1 MKKLLTIFLS
11 ITLCIGALSAQTMD
25 GNYSID
31 SLVVKYVMV
40 TRSME
45 QVSPV
50 DQQTY
55 TSEFDANLSNYG
67 LRVRFPSAADDEMEW
82 EFELPLFEVGDTI
95 RTTDVALPAPAYLQ
109 AGNISMNVD
118 FDGTNGTYVFNEGS
132 TYPTTQTVDC
142 ITSPVI
148 PAVTDAG
155 TWTDGDHGQD
165 GAVIT
170 TKPTTVLTG
179 WGIIRSGVFATF
191 QAPNMA
197 TMALGVDYGMTPEG
211 TETAMPNW
219 GYMKATYND
228 DGSLPVGLNLGWEA
242 RDGRDANIGIV
253 SAGDQ
258 YWNQTDEDLGLLN
271 GVVGIGSLDIDSVTI
286 GYSAAVAASG
296 ATITVPTPA
305 GPHTYPNFAFENGIT
320 VSVPTTKAYM
330 FNGPGAID
338 PTTGATV
345 MDDSVNTTT
354 GQTDTWP
361 MGQFTGNKAYIFDPT
376 GDLLGGG
383 DGLPF
388 SGDEALAFT
397 GYYATWNTLQTLM
410 AMTEGTTN
418 AVVAAIYAT
427 DPPNPAA
434 LPTADSLAAYI
445 IDAVLWQWDI
455 DLPATV
461 TGPLVATISAAFTAA
476 LTAELTEAQT
486 TVPTLDMAKAAVS
499 ALLPHILGGLKA
511 IEYGDATATLFV
523 DSDGD
528 DMTVDDS
535 DWDVASEDWYWWDD
549 STDEN
554 GAALPYINADGSLN
568 GTYYGGGRLFVEL
581 DANCIP
587 ARWSQKV
594 DSHWSY
600 TGALSTVDEGII
612 AEKFEI
618 KGNYPNPF
626 NPITKIRFSNDRTAN
641 VKVNIYSLLGERVNT
656 LMNKQLNSGTYDVTW
671 NGVNSKGK
679 TVPSGMYLYEVESEG
694 RRLQGKML
702 FLK

>member
-1 MKKLLTIFLS
+1 MKKLLIIFLS
-11 ITLCIGALSAQTMD
+11 ITLCIGTLSAQTMD

-142 ITSPVI
+142 VTSPVI

-170 TKPTTVLTG
+170 TNPTSVLTG
-179 WGIIRSGVFATF
+179 WGIIESGVFATF

-197 TMALGVDYGMTPEG
+197 TMTLGVDYGMTPEG

-271 GVVGIGSLDIDSVTI
+271 GVVGIASLPIDSVTAPAM
-286 GYSAAVAASG
+286 AALAASG
-296 ATITVPTPA
+296 DAWPYPWPNDAAGIDVYVPD
-305 GPHTYPNFAFENGIT
+305 N
-320 VSVPTTKAYM
+320 KAYM
-330 FNGPGAID
+330 FNGPGASD
-338 PTTGATV
+338 ATGAPVIDTE
-345 MDDSVNTTT
+345 T
-354 GQTDTWP
+354 GNP
-361 MGQFTGNKAYIFDPT
+361 LGQFDGNKAYIFDPT
-376 GDLLGGG
+376 GALIGGG

-388 SGDEALAFT
+388 SGDEGLKFT
-397 GYYATWNTLQTLM
+397 GYYATWNTL
-410 AMTEGTTN
+410 MT
-418 AVVAAIYAT
+418 
-427 DPPNPAA
+427 
-434 LPTADSLAAYI
+434 
-445 IDAVLWQWDI
+445 
-455 DLPATV
+455 
-461 TGPLVATISAAFTAA
+461 
-476 LTAELTEAQT
+476 
-486 TVPTLDMAKAAVS
+486 
-499 ALLPHILGGLKA
+499 LKA
-511 IEYGDATATLFV
+511 IEHGATMAYLAGAATTQAYADSIMDAIVYQWDFDTDSLNAITMDVGGTQVPVIAAASTVLNDSLTSWVTAFMTAGMPQAQAVNEAIAMCMPVVMGGLTLVETYGPGKFENWAGDTLTV
-523 DSDGD
+523 NDSW
-528 DMTVDDS
+528 TECES
-535 DWDVASEDWYWWDD
+535 DYWTWWGDD
-549 STDEN
+549 STE
-554 GAALPYINADGSLN
+554 ADGVTLLPRFSATGLPN
-568 GTYYGGGRLFVEL
+568 GTYEYGGRVLVQL

-600 TGALSTVDEGII
+600 TGAIMSVNEGII